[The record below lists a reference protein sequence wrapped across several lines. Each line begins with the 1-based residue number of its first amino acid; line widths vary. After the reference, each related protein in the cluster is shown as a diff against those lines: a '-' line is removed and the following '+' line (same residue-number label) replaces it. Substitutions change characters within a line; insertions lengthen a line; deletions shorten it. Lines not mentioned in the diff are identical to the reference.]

1 MSQDPRL
8 CSHPISHAKTGEMVA
23 SYTQN
28 HRLAASGHP
37 LEGLPSGWKPALVTE
52 VEFDLHFCF
61 EVVALVRPRK
71 RPWFCANLPVSRV
84 ELSEPTVLGVN

>member
-23 SYTQN
+23 SYTQIY
-28 HRLAASGHP
+28 RLAASGCP
-37 LEGLPSGWKPALVTE
+37 LEGLPFGWKPGLVTE
-52 VEFDLHFCF
+52 AEFDLHPCF
-61 EVVALVRPRK
+61 EVVALVRPRR
-71 RPWFCANLPVSRV
+71 RPWVCATQPVSRV